1 MFWYGHGMGGWGY
14 GLMTLSFIV
23 FWGLVIAAIVLLV
36 RHFGRPG
43 QQAGSFQPPGSPAA
57 TRSTAEQLL
66 SERYARGE
74 IDDEEYQR
82 RLNTLREASG
92 IADETRT

>member
-23 FWGLVIAAIVLLV
+23 FWGLVIVAIVLLV

-43 QQAGSFQPPGSPAA
+43 EQAGSFRPPESPAA
-57 TRSTAEQLL
+57 TKSTAEQLL

-82 RLNTLREASG
+82 RLNTLREVSPPR
-92 IADETRT
+92 ETRT